1 MRPPGT
7 VSRGLSPS
15 ATRGL
20 CPRSEQGHRCDPARL
35 RLLPQ
40 SRHVWFCWRLRPPAG
55 VTPDES
61 IICVTDHTSKRALGT
76 SVGMMMTCGRAPV
89 DDPNAVA
96 LLELVQQGMCAPNPP
111 RTTVWGRPRRPI
123 CLVIDRELDACFAA
137 LKHALAQCG
146 VTVLCQGRS
155 ALGEAHSARA
165 LLACQA
171 SCQVVGMVS

>member
-1 MRPPGT
+1 MRPPSGSQQRT
-7 VSRGLSPS
+7 LS
-15 ATRGL
+15 
-20 CPRSEQGHRCDPARL
+20 PRSEQSHPCDPTSL

-55 VTPDES
+55 VPPDES

-76 SVGMMMTCGRAPV
+76 SVGMMMTCGRASV
-89 DDPNAVA
+89 DDPNA

-137 LKHALAQCG
+137 MKHALAQCG